1 MEPDAVYT
9 GILTL
14 LENIFGFL
22 SVDVILYFQILFYQ
36 VMFVFRGRGG
46 GLAEL
51 NGYND
56 SNEIWP

>member
-36 VMFVFRGRGG
+36 VMFVFRGGG